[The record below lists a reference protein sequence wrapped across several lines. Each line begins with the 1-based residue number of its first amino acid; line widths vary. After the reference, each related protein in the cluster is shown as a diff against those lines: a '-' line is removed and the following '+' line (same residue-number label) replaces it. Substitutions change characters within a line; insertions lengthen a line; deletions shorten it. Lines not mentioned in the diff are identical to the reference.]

1 MNARLKGPIAVRATL
16 PAMRPELAPLAAPDA
31 RAGVFLDFDGTLS
44 EIVPVVSDA
53 RPLPDARALLERL
66 GATVALVAVVSGRSA
81 HELVEWLGPAVEIW
95 GVHGAEHS
103 IDGRVE
109 FAEELRPHIPLMER
123 VRREARAAVDALGV
137 DGIAVEDKRVV
148 VTLHYRTARDPLVAS
163 GVVEGIA
170 EDLAVR
176 HGLVVEPGRASVE
189 LRPPVP
195 LSKGAVVR
203 RIVSQHGLTAALFAG
218 DDTGDLPAFQA
229 LDELAA
235 EGLRAVKVAVRSEES
250 PPGLLAS
257 ADLVVDGPRGVLALL
272 DELTEGA
279 A

>member
-1 MNARLKGPIAVRATL
+1 
-16 PAMRPELAPLAAPDA
+16 
-31 RAGVFLDFDGTLS
+31 
-44 EIVPVVSDA
+44 
-53 RPLPDARALLERL
+53 
-66 GATVALVAVVSGRSA
+66 
-81 HELVEWLGPAVEIW
+81 
-95 GVHGAEHS
+95 
-103 IDGRVE
+103 
-109 FAEELRPHIPLMER
+109 
-123 VRREARAAVDALGV
+123 VDALGME
-137 DGIAVEDKRVV
+137 GIAVEDKRVV

-170 EDLAVR
+170 EDLASR

-203 RIVSQHGLTAALFAG
+203 RIVSQNGLTAALFAG

-257 ADLVVDGPRGVLALL
+257 ADLVVDGPCGVLALL